1 MGITVEEALKLSAFK
16 GAKLVSGDEGKSNIV
31 KYVDVIEAPDVENWV
46 KEGEM
51 LLTTSFA
58 IKNDI
63 KAQENLIIK
72 LANVKAAALCI
83 KPGRFIDRIPE
94 KVITIAEKLN
104 FPIIE
109 LPLEVPYVN
118 IINQILSHILSKKVS
133 ALETVNK
140 IHNSLTDIVLQG
152 EGIQSICSKLCE
164 LTGYPVAIFSSNNRM
179 IAFSDKQEKIY
190 YLVSESR
197 LIKEFERCNSTESSS
212 TKILEIQGKRFVITP
227 IIVEKKI
234 YGFLVMFG
242 YSSLAGELNIKAL
255 EQGAIVVALEFL
267 KEKNIQEIK
276 KTMMKDLVNDLLEGN
291 GSNPDVLKERGRY
304 FDWNLKEGRQVIIV
318 DVEKFN
324 TYYREKGQNVKN
336 IQEFKNLFL
345 DTVKITIRKV
355 DSKAIVTDKN
365 DRAVV
370 LISIPTG
377 YKKSLNS
384 LYLYTKKIASN
395 IQQEVTLNLNGMKIN
410 LGIGRYYESIENL
423 PKSYKEA
430 LEALNLGKKI
440 VGSGKVIHFN
450 DLGIYKLLL
459 DVSDENQLKDFALN
473 HLQPLIKQ
481 DEQHGTE
488 LMATLEAYL
497 RNDKKIYKTAKE
509 LFVHRNTVRYRIKKI
524 SGILGIDMGDG
535 EILFN
540 IYFAFK
546 ALKVVNFLNE

>member
-1 MGITVEEALKLSAFK
+1 MGITVEEALKLPAFK
-16 GAKLVSGDEGKSNIV
+16 GAKLVSGDKGKNNIV
-31 KYVDVIEAPDVENWV
+31 KYVDVIEVPDAENWV
-46 KEGEM
+46 GESQM

-72 LANVKAAALCI
+72 LVNVKAAALCI

-94 KVITIAEKLN
+94 KVVTIAEKLN

-118 IINQILSHILSKKVS
+118 IINQILGHILSKKAS
-133 ALETVNK
+133 ALEAVNK
-140 IHNSLTDIVLQG
+140 IHNSLTGIVLQG

-164 LTGYPVAIFSSNNRM
+164 LTRYPIAIFSSNNRM
-179 IAFSDKQEKIY
+179 IAFSDKQEKICH
-190 YLVSESR
+190 LTSQSQ
-197 LIKEFERCNSTESSS
+197 LIKEFERFNRTNSSS
-212 TKILEIQGKRFVITP
+212 TKILEIQGESFIVTP
-227 IIVEKKI
+227 IVIGKEI

-242 YSSLAGELNIKAL
+242 YNPSAGKLNIKAL
-255 EQGAIVVALEFL
+255 EQGAIVVALEFM

-276 KTMMKDLVNDLLEGN
+276 KRMMKDLINDLLEGN

-304 FDWNLKEGRQVIIV
+304 FDWNLNEGRQVIIV

-324 TYYREKGQNVKN
+324 TYYREEKQNVKN
-336 IQEFKNLFL
+336 IHNFKNFFL

-365 DRAVV
+365 NRVV
-370 LISIPTG
+370 IIINIPTG

-384 LYLYTKKIASN
+384 LYLYTKEIASN
-395 IQQEVTLNLNGMKIN
+395 IQQEVTLNFNGVKIN
-410 LGIGRYYESIENL
+410 IGIGRYYESIENL

-459 DVSDENQLKDFALN
+459 DVTDKNQLKDFALN

-509 LFVHRNTVRYRIKKI
+509 LFVHRNTIRYRIKKI
-524 SGILGIDMGDG
+524 SDILGIDMSDG
-535 EILFN
+535 EMLFN
-540 IYFAFK
+540 IYFSLK
-546 ALKVVNFLNE
+546 AKHLWS